1 MINNWE
7 ETFTSGRIDNSIF
20 GEPKN
25 SSITDI
31 REKALAQRSIMECSV
46 TKYNTKN
53 YLRENYIDNEWI
65 DTLNERNEKKMKN
78 LQKLTTEQ

>member
-1 MINNWE
+1 
-7 ETFTSGRIDNSIF
+7 
-20 GEPKN
+20 
-25 SSITDI
+25 
-31 REKALAQRSIMECSV
+31 MECSV

-78 LQKLTTEQ
+78 LKKLTTE